1 MTCTEAD
8 IIATTLLAWDDE
20 LSKELVELVN
30 SKNTFIEERA
40 KLKADEL
47 TSWKEFWEQRNWLR
61 LKADSADMK
70 IRQIVNYK
78 ILSWDYKAQAYQK
91 LAKEMIE
98 SWENAWAT
106 IDLLRKIDATDIKEY
121 DEIFRVAWWFDK
133 ENPVEFVN
141 WVRDIVAN
149 SWATLYEQED
159 VAKELL
165 VKKMEWQWASSEEIT
180 AAIKDLMWQDK
191 DLISRWLTPHNF
203 SKPDAEWT
211 TIKNTVSDPEEQF
224 RRRWQY
230 CLGKAI
236 IGRVNNKVLKEIN
249 KIVKAENTVW
259 KLTAQQI
266 DSTNTLEELMAR
278 AYTNTQDL
286 VEDWL
291 LRDSFSNRISQLLA
305 NKQITDKELEFWED
319 LIRVSRFAEEW
330 AAFSKIVL
338 YKAVKDEA
346 EKLWIKVGNPK
357 KFTEN
362 IYKTIKDDKF
372 LSKIDD
378 KGMVT
383 MADDTKIAAND
394 LLVLLTLATWDKRIP
409 RLLRSWEFSDSSILW
424 IATQVA
430 LGNSETATRKIIQ
443 LIGKVKEMPNL
454 WDSKDLAL
462 MTLCWSKI
470 QPWAKKW
477 YFDYRSMYKTT
488 DIAPDTMLKA
498 DFEEKMANAN
508 RAEVFVDWLT
518 DLTNEKDLATKLA
531 DEYSWGYIIVN
542 DSWWR
547 NNKEFAWALD
557 AANSKL
563 DPDKQITVLYP
574 RQSQMSNFV
583 FENGRLI
590 FRSRDSRAFREIM
603 DKVSLRTMW
612 DADATRILRSLAYEM
627 ETWKDW
633 THLMFMKRYWAKDF
647 NEFIK
652 LANLEG
658 KVWELWRK
666 MRDKLEDK
674 DVDIFRD
681 DGWIGIEFNGTTS
694 AYLVNSVESLKAY
707 FKEYWIDANVIDNFD
722 KYLLEN
728 WAPGYTSKT
737 DDKFFSLKTKDAI
750 AKVEAS
756 WLSPKDKEKVI
767 FNINRYNWKWTLGK
781 NFSVAIEQG
790 NLSLKDIETFLKKNW
805 AKEDLNVLQDFIDE
819 TIRGIQYYIK
829 HPSEAE
835 DEYIDDIIEFIKD
848 EADYSN
854 KNPLDKDFIF
864 NIFSRVENIEDENIW
879 MWTSDMAKILRLGKK
894 TESLDRLWEVFA
906 RITREKNLLDGEIDE
921 AMKNYPKWFW
931 DWFEVSEQLES
942 GDSKQLRYCVFED
955 TDVYDES
962 IYKLLW
968 YEPENIP
975 YSIRQNFRKI
985 NHSLFSVNDEAYF
998 IHRFIKD
1005 LLWQWEYW
1013 RVIKSEWDAVRTM
1026 VISDLVEN
1034 INAISGWRDAVRK
1047 LKEIF
1052 PKGSEEYDDIFR
1064 GIGAIKKIDGYT
1076 PNKTKLQYELFKDRT
1091 RSWGISAY
1099 KYIQKSSD
1107 TIDNIRESWFIGKP
1121 FEDVARA
1128 IYSDWWYLPI
1138 EIWFA
1143 VDKET
1148 WNVGEVYLWSWMH
1161 TRTNWAGMAE
1171 TISYHNHP
1179 NWSYFSGSGPD
1190 ESFWDIASFASKE
1203 NETWMWL
1210 ILPWD
1215 VIVVINKDESIP
1227 WFYEKIAEREKHWRE
1242 DQFWDYDY
1250 ANTIIQLAYKLKTL
1264 WQDVL
1269 SQKWWVYEDWVK
1281 MLIDNNWE
1289 MNVDILEEFRKRNKE
1304 VAESMMNKQIELL
1317 TREWDFHPSF
1327 QRVTKELEKQPDVD
1341 VSEAMKVDLFTKDRT
1356 FEDIAKM
1363 YNIPIE
1369 ILKWTDLIAWVRAY
1383 WAYGDWII
1391 YFTELV
1397 KKWTAPHELFHA
1409 VFDIVDKK
1417 TKDDIIATSQKL
1429 FGYTEEEA
1437 NEKLADAFS
1446 EWFLTWDF
1454 KYSNL
1459 KNLKKKEQNSFFN
1472 KVKEFFKEIKKL
1484 WNDEVD
1490 MHKKE
1495 VSKLFQDIVD
1505 WKYVP
1510 NSLERVS
1517 KAKAAWEYTKEL
1529 EESANRYFAA
1539 MLWENDWA
1547 NPNYRDVLHAK
1558 LEEMTWIPIKS
1569 LRDLNSVDKNKLWQA
1584 VNTQFTNAQRTTWK
1598 FKSEIIDITETI
1610 DNIESLTL
1618 EWVKEM
1624 LNNTLDW
1631 MVNNNEITEDKLPY
1645 IKQSLEELET
1655 ASTIEEWLEAKGR
1668 LLALA
1673 NGWNAERFTLDELV
1687 TIFTNG
1693 TYEQEYKQMFF
1704 PNQDLTEEELKKYV
1718 SWINNMIFDWL
1729 TVSLSSN
1736 LVKQWYALPLESVR
1750 EVVIDYLTWNLD
1762 TKSNFAKAFLY
1773 KNWLP
1778 DSNQVFKSVVQSAMP
1793 TDLKLGYEDA
1803 MYKLT
1808 DTKPSWKISRITVE
1822 DNPFLPDTYSS
1833 LASIVNAKTWVIQ
1846 VNSEAKYLWNL
1857 LDKYEQVIKERL
1869 KNWISFEEAQQLK
1882 TQLWYALDIFEQD
1895 IVMAKY
1901 GKFLTPQQKSAIRNM
1916 KSYIA
1921 IVVGKEWEWTV
1932 WSQLTKLEEVN
1943 KNIMNSFTTWLE
1955 EVVDKY
1961 SALRTALAKWDEKA
1975 IAKLQDQMK
1984 ANGTVMANVDWE
1996 IVVIDARENIK
2007 KNLQNLPE
2015 SIKWF
2020 GWISTVD
2027 EITIDN
2033 LDGPSAYYLN
2043 SLIEAAKKLDALAK
2057 WEPAMMYHIDP
2068 ELNMVRFF
2076 DTFKLVDYW
2085 VWEKIPAALV
2095 GNILSW
2101 SKELSKFSL
2110 AWIDDKM
2117 KLEIFKSIKG
2127 TFQLEHTLSVDK
2139 LWEIINKAI
2148 ERNDSLLRNSFDT
2161 TNVKEIEEYKQLVFN
2176 QYQQA
2181 FMPYTH
2187 LRDIPSGWAELW
2199 LKWVKEKINEILTN
2213 EIGKVREAL
2222 DWMPGNYAEALNSV
2236 SITTPTWQSITLNE
2250 FLNWVSPNWKKAIF
2264 DDESII
2270 VKSIDELNA
2279 KTPENNSPKEIA
2291 RVEELNKEYSKKIV
2305 NQYNEV
2311 LQAIQNQ
2318 QQVVSEAE
2326 RHLASR
2332 MLNNARS
2339 IAQKY
2344 SLTNRL
2350 VETSNMVWGLEEEAA
2365 RMMKYWLVWFKSD
2378 LTFWR
2383 YWSDKV
2389 LKRLKDT
2396 QDAYKVFYTKSLE
2409 EVNNIKPKNEAE
2421 ELAKHLCKYFK
2432 TIEWHLGSVDW
2443 VTWVTTRPDI
2453 NRAFYN
2459 IWEVFMNIDSV
2470 KWVFAFMSA
2479 VEENQ
2484 FLKFFKFSNP
2494 NQASYVKEFT
2504 RPATLA
2510 TEDII
2515 WGYREY
2521 VTKMPDN
2528 INKDLFNEIFAA
2540 NFTDTEFKSL
2550 YQALSWLTYV
2560 WWRWKTL
2567 NRFLWFVNGTTYIG
2581 RLLVSYPW
2589 QLFTIPQ
2596 QWIAYFLKQKAQERR
2611 LWESD
2616 FSEIDRIRS
2625 KYWTL
2630 DKAYNEFNLFRI
2642 ASPDDTNLESYYNRY
2657 WVPDI
2662 NDVYRNA
2669 SLSTVDDVND
2679 MYAKIAN
2686 YQSTW
2691 DNTGKLMRSVDAYKD
2706 NANNIIDWLF
2716 ARNFKN
2722 IAFLKAIRENAFMQF
2737 WSAQAFEEFMMN
2749 NAVDKQIKKQ
2759 LMDAVN
2765 ASAWRNFR
2773 NILWLGFWWL
2783 DRAVGWN
2790 AISNTAYWLMQM
2802 LNFRWAWWQN
2812 IFKQTWETLMTL
2824 AKMSKMWWTPEGR
2837 EAIALYVAR
2846 TPEFTNF
2853 VSTLANDL
2861 AWMWKLQRYQD
2872 NGRWN
2877 ELEDEYD
2884 VIDFLEYTTE
2894 IFNMSSQWFQ
2904 WILSFWPIRP
2914 VMEQIGSAWNS
2925 LRNPEIYKDTL
2936 WVWAFFNALGKN
2948 AWRNWKPRNW
2958 IFQAMQALEE
2968 WWPEWFWAFFQNQFW
2983 KLSFWS
2989 MRYMMDEDANNY
3001 GYTYDLIND
3010 EWWIPSIFR
3019 WEAEIGSDKSFSYAL
3034 SNNNTW
3040 NAMIQWF
3047 NDENLWED
3055 RKTYLWDWWLAILNG
3070 SNLFNATKNA
3080 VKAIPVYG
3088 EDIADAVWLGK
3099 RIQPFT
3105 MNSFVDVISK
3115 TRAWDEL
3122 IRTWRIIPK
3131 TPLEMKAF
3139 VEEFVDAWNDS
3150 ANRSNLKPYGSNF
3163 AKAIMNF
3170 HQFWHANWEKPHSND
3185 AELEIML
3192 NDIRYVKGADWKP
3205 TKQETQFWTN
3215 MVNYIVNHPADMDT
3229 TSRLIS
3235 QDVFQWLEDNNDN
3248 PNYLMYQSLVGQ
3260 GMVDWY
3266 LDSAW
3271 TRFQNDWNSLYWGKK
3286 AAQKISKEDWI
3297 KSWLYWWDFM
3307 TYLLNSK
3314 LPWSEKPLVEY
3325 LQELDRKTAMDAN
3338 LKIIK
3343 NQMTSDLDRKQLE
3356 HYVSFKTDSYGNEYT
3371 EINSQYASQLK
3382 AFGWMWDAIEKWDID
3397 LLVARMSRYAN
3408 EYINTKKD
3416 PTWLNTATTLLS
3428 LVNRVRESNLAP
3440 DLKIKMM
3447 SALAENNIEFLQKNV
3462 DVMREIFW
3470 DDLADA
3476 FISAWNELIYWIDW
3490 AVNSTIWEALMNWD
3504 GDAVKSWTGLSN
3516 KIKNCLSAYTSP
3528 NSKYWASWD
3537 WFGWRSWDTAERV
3550 PYVLDIA
3557 KLLDATWGKWY
3568 SPKIEDIKIYTS
3580 RKAPD
3585 LSIAKDVKR
3594 NTKAYNSQE
3603 VSKKKVVL

>member
-121 DEIFRVAWWFDK
+121 DEIFRVAWWFNK

-165 VKKMEWQWASSEEIT
+165 VKKMEWQWASEEEIT
-180 AAIKDLMWQDK
+180 AAIRDLMWQDK

-224 RRRWQY
+224 RRWWQY

-236 IGRVNNKVLKEIN
+236 IGRVDNKVLKEIN
-249 KIVKAENTVW
+249 KIVKAKDTVW

-291 LRDSFSNRISQLLA
+291 LRDSFSNRLSQLLA
-305 NKQITDKELEFWED
+305 NKQITDTELEFWED

-383 MADDTKIAAND
+383 MADGTKIAAND

-430 LGNSETATRKIIQ
+430 LGNSETATRKIVQ

-470 QPWAKKW
+470 QPWAKKG
-477 YFDYRSMYKTT
+477 YFNYRSMYNTNDVIPET
-488 DIAPDTMLKA
+488 RLKA

-508 RAEVFVDWLT
+508 RAEVAVDGLT
-518 DLTNEKDLATKLA
+518 DLTNEKDLATRLEN
-531 DEYSWGYIIVN
+531 EYAWGYIIVN

-574 RQSQMSNFV
+574 RQAQMSNFV
-583 FENGRLI
+583 FENGKLI
-590 FRSRDSRAFREIM
+590 FRSRDSRAFRQIM

-627 ETWKDW
+627 ETWKNGDKIRYMVTKKYRPEEYAHLASDSWQKDADW
-633 THLMFMKRYWAKDF
+633 NSLSYWQVNRNKDSYARVDEDLDKPLKVLYHWSPNFFDIFKSSKWNTRTDLWFDTVFLSDNKNIAWTYASDKWLISYEELKDMILESFFENIWWKWEKKYFRKMSKDEISQAYLKMYETLHPNTTYELVKNDTWNYTINKIVKKRKDWWEVITKEVVYEWNTDEMKRYLTDKMETWAK
-647 NEFIK
+647 NYLIE
-652 LANLEG
+652 
-658 KVWELWRK
+658 
-666 MRDKLEDK
+666 RDKWVIYSWYANIK
-674 DVDIFRD
+674 NPYIVDASWRNRSNIMSFSRLT
-681 DGWIGIEFNGTTS
+681 GGEGGIEFYYNFS
-694 AYLVNSVESLKAY
+694 DYDKKKLRKAY
-707 FKEYWIDANVIDNFD
+707 ADWEKQTDDINNWGDFVQFVIDWRYIPEV
-722 KYLLEN
+722 KSYQ
-728 WAPGYTSKT
+728 
-737 DDKFFSLKTKDAI
+737 DAI
-750 AKVEAS
+750 WKIVRRLPYEFQWYADQELHHIVRDSFSDSTIDDVTEMTAAAMVGNVKDDYYVEDFID
-756 WLSPKDKEKVI
+756 W
-767 FNINRYNWKWTLGK
+767 LGK
-781 NFSVAIEQG
+781 NGNWNPYLQDNLLGIDENYVSTNWLVAYVKFLNEKWYWNYDWIIIKNVNDFWRRIEWNTIWTDYIVFNSNQFKSID
-790 NLSLKDIETFLKKNW
+790 NKVPSAVKDI
-805 AKEDLNVLQDFIDE
+805 
-819 TIRGIQYYIK
+819 
-829 HPSEAE
+829 
-835 DEYIDDIIEFIKD
+835 
-848 EADYSN
+848 
-854 KNPLDKDFIF
+854 
-864 NIFSRVENIEDENIW
+864 
-879 MWTSDMAKILRLGKK
+879 
-894 TESLDRLWEVFA
+894 
-906 RITREKNLLDGEIDE
+906 NLE
-921 AMKNYPKWFW
+921 
-931 DWFEVSEQLES
+931 
-942 GDSKQLRYCVFED
+942 
-955 TDVYDES
+955 
-962 IYKLLW
+962 
-968 YEPENIP
+968 
-975 YSIRQNFRKI
+975 
-985 NHSLFSVNDEAYF
+985 
-998 IHRFIKD
+998 
-1005 LLWQWEYW
+1005 
-1013 RVIKSEWDAVRTM
+1013 RVIDWEWDDVAAE
-1026 VISDLVEN
+1026 ISLRV
-1034 INAISGWRDAVRK
+1034 K
-1047 LKEIF
+1047 
-1052 PKGSEEYDDIFR
+1052 
-1064 GIGAIKKIDGYT
+1064 
-1076 PNKTKLQYELFKDRT
+1076 LFKD
-1091 RSWGISAY
+1091 
-1099 KYIQKSSD
+1099 
-1107 TIDNIRESWFIGKP
+1107 
-1121 FEDVARA
+1121 
-1128 IYSDWWYLPI
+1128 
-1138 EIWFA
+1138 
-1143 VDKET
+1143 
-1148 WNVGEVYLWSWMH
+1148 
-1161 TRTNWAGMAE
+1161 
-1171 TISYHNHP
+1171 
-1179 NWSYFSGSGPD
+1179 
-1190 ESFWDIASFASKE
+1190 
-1203 NETWMWL
+1203 
-1210 ILPWD
+1210 
-1215 VIVVINKDESIP
+1215 
-1227 WFYEKIAEREKHWRE
+1227 
-1242 DQFWDYDY
+1242 
-1250 ANTIIQLAYKLKTL
+1250 
-1264 WQDVL
+1264 
-1269 SQKWWVYEDWVK
+1269 
-1281 MLIDNNWE
+1281 
-1289 MNVDILEEFRKRNKE
+1289 
-1304 VAESMMNKQIELL
+1304 
-1317 TREWDFHPSF
+1317 
-1327 QRVTKELEKQPDVD
+1327 
-1341 VSEAMKVDLFTKDRT
+1341 DRT
-1356 FEDIAKM
+1356 VEDIAKA
-1363 YNIPIE
+1363 YWVQVETVKKIVTEEWLEAYWCYWDWLIE
-1369 ILKWTDLIAWVRAY
+1369 IAEIAKEST
-1383 WAYGDWII
+1383 WA
-1391 YFTELV
+1391 
-1397 KKWTAPHELFHA
+1397 HELFHA
-1409 VFDIVDKK
+1409 IFDMVDKK
-1417 TKDDIIATSQKL
+1417 TKDNIIETSKKL
-1429 FGYTEEEA
+1429 FGYTDDEA
-1437 NEKLADAFS
+1437 NEELAKAFS
-1446 EWFLTWDF
+1446 EWFRTWEF
-1454 KYSNL
+1454 KYSNISKL
-1459 KNLKKKEQNSFFN
+1459 SKKEQTGFFKKVKDFFN
-1472 KVKEFFKEIKKL
+1472 KIKKL
-1484 WNDEVD
+1484 WIDEVEIHKNEVEQMFND
-1490 MHKKE
+1490 MMDLKWQPK
-1495 VSKLFQDIVD
+1495 D
-1505 WKYVP
+1505 W
-1510 NSLERVS
+1510 SMVS
-1517 KAKAAWEYTKEL
+1517 KAQAAWEYTKEL
-1529 EESANRYFAA
+1529 EESANKYFAA

-1558 LEEMTWIPIKS
+1558 LEEMTWISIKS

-1704 PNQDLTEEELKKYV
+1704 PNQDLTDEELKKYV

-1773 KNWLP
+1773 KNWLL

-1808 DTKPSWKISRITVE
+1808 DTKPSWKVSRITIE

-1943 KNIMNSFTTWLE
+1943 KNIMSSFTTWLE
-1955 EVVDKY
+1955 EVVDRY

-2110 AWIDDKM
+2110 AWIDEKM

-2127 TFQLEHTLSVDK
+2127 AFQLDHTLSVDK

-2148 ERNDSLLRNSFDT
+2148 ERNDSLLRNSFNT
-2161 TNVKEIEEYKQLVFN
+2161 ANVKEIEEYKQLVFN

-2250 FLNWVSPNWKKAIF
+2250 FLNWVAPNWKKAIF

-2326 RHLASR
+2326 RNLASR

-2409 EVNNIKPKNEAE
+2409 EVSNIKPKNEAE

-2550 YQALSWLTYV
+2550 YQSLSWLTYV

-2630 DKAYNEFNLFRI
+2630 DKAYNEINLFRI

-2669 SLSTVDDVND
+2669 ALSTVDDVND

-2749 NAVDKQIKKQ
+2749 NAIDKQVKKQ

-2824 AKMSKMWWTPEGR
+2824 AKMLPAWWSRDAR
-2837 EAIALYVAR
+2837 EAAALYIAR

-2853 VSTLANDL
+2853 ISTLANDL
-2861 AWMWKLQRYQD
+2861 VRMWKLQRYQD

-2884 VIDFLEYTTE
+2884 VMDFLEYTTE

-2904 WILSFWPIRP
+2904 WIMSFWPIRP

-2925 LRNPEIYKDTL
+2925 LQNPEVYKDTL

-2958 IFQAMQALEE
+2958 VFQAMQALEE
-2968 WWPEWFWAFFQNQFW
+2968 WWPEWFWSFFQNQFW

-3010 EWWIPSIFR
+3010 EWGIPSIFR
-3019 WEAEIGSDKSFSYAL
+3019 WEAEISSDKSFSYAL

-3040 NAMIQWF
+3040 NALIEWF

-3115 TRAWDEL
+3115 TRAWKEL

-3150 ANRSNLKPYGSNF
+3150 SNRSNLKPYGSNF

-3185 AELEIML
+3185 SELEIML
-3192 NDIRYVKGADWKP
+3192 SDIRYVKGANWKP

-3248 PNYLMYQSLVGQ
+3248 PNYLMYQSLVWQ

-3271 TRFQNDWNSLYWGKK
+3271 TRFQNDWNDLYWGKK
-3286 AAQKISKEDWI
+3286 AVQKISKEDWI

-3428 LVNRVRESNLAP
+3428 LVNRVRESDLSP

-3447 SALAENNIEFLQKNV
+3447 SALAENNIEFLQQNV

-3490 AVNSTIWEALMNWD
+3490 AVNSTIWDALMNWD
-3504 GDAVKSWTGLSN
+3504 GDAAKSWTGLSN

-3528 NSKYWASWD
+3528 ESKYWASWN
-3537 WFGWRSWDTAERV
+3537 WFWWRSWDTTERV

-3568 SPKIEDIKIYTS
+3568 SPSLWQIKVQAFKPTI
-3580 RKAPD
+3580 D
-3585 LSIAKDVKR
+3585 LSIGKDVKR
-3594 NTKAYNSQE
+3594 KKKVFNTQE

>member
-141 WVRDIVAN
+141 WVRDVVAN

-165 VKKMEWQWASSEEIT
+165 VKKMQRQWASEEEIT
-180 AAIKDLMWQDK
+180 AAIRDLMWQDK
-191 DLISRWLTPHNF
+191 DLISKWLTPHNF
-203 SKPDAEWT
+203 SRPDAEWT
-211 TIKNTVSDPEEQF
+211 TIKNTVSAPEEQF
-224 RRRWQY
+224 RRWWQY

-236 IGRVNNKVLKEIN
+236 IGRVDKKVLKEIN

-291 LRDSFSNRISQLLA
+291 LRDSFSNRLSQLLA
-305 NKQITDKELEFWED
+305 NKQITDTELQFWED

-362 IYKTIKDDKF
+362 IYKTIKDDDF
-372 LSKIDD
+372 LKKIDD

-383 MADDTKIAAND
+383 MSDGTKMAAND
-394 LLVLLTLATWDKRIP
+394 LLVLLTLSTWDKRIP
-409 RLLRSWEFSDSSILW
+409 KLLRSWEFSDSSVLW

-462 MTLCWSKI
+462 MTLCWSKV
-470 QPWAKKW
+470 QPWAKKGF
-477 YFDYRSMYKTT
+477 FDYRSMYNTNDVIPET
-488 DIAPDTMLKA
+488 RLKA

-508 RAEVFVDWLT
+508 RAEVAVDGLT
-518 DLTNEKDLATKLA
+518 DLTNEKDLATRLEN
-531 DEYSWGYIIVN
+531 EYAWGYIIVN

-583 FENGRLI
+583 FENGKLI

-627 ETWKDW
+627 ETWRNGDKI
-633 THLMFMKRYWAKDF
+633 RYMVTKKYRP
-647 NEFIK
+647 EEY
-652 LANLEG
+652 ANLAASSWEKDADGNILSNWQVKWWKDSYVRVDENLDKPMKLIFHWSDDFFTIFGNQWLG
-658 KVWELWRK
+658 KAFWWEVIFTSDVKSVGSTYARLSDEYMDYNGVKDTLLRYFYQNIWWKWEAVYFRK
-666 MRDKLEDK
+666 LKMEDVPEVYKKMLETLNPGKKLRL
-674 DVDIFRD
+674 I
-681 DGWIGIEFNGTTS
+681 
-694 AYLVNSVESLKAY
+694 
-707 FKEYWIDANVIDNFD
+707 KEWSEYVI
-722 KYLLEN
+722 Y
-728 WAPGYTSKT
+728 ATSKGDFDNT
-737 DDKFFSLKTKDAI
+737 ATNLFKD
-750 AKVEAS
+750 
-756 WLSPKDKEKVI
+756 
-767 FNINRYNWKWTLGK
+767 
-781 NFSVAIEQG
+781 
-790 NLSLKDIETFLKKNW
+790 KDIEEYVPYEIYRGTVDTMRNYLINRLESWALNLVEKSGKWIVYSWYGKLTNPFIIDAWGRNWWLVMRMGLEPVGIKHWPEVFENLDDQTKSILKEAYNDFMETNPNRAKDTFI
-805 AKEDLNVLQDFIDE
+805 DFI
-819 TIRGIQYYIK
+819 IK
-829 HPSEAE
+829 WR
-835 DEYIDDIIEFIKD
+835 YFTDI
-848 EADYSN
+848 S
-854 KNPLDKDFIF
+854 
-864 NIFSRVENIEDENIW
+864 SIEDAYW
-879 MWTSDMAKILRLGKK
+879 KILRDFWPDNSNLASSELQYIVKHNFEQWEISYA
-894 TESLDRLWEVFA
+894 TDASLDYLPNDVDKSYKEFLSWLNDKA
-906 RITREKNLLDGEIDE
+906 KGINYSLD
-921 AMKNYPKWFW
+921 AF
-931 DWFEVSEQLES
+931 
-942 GDSKQLRYCVFED
+942 
-955 TDVYDES
+955 YDERYWMLTTNWVVGYVKWLNEKWLGNYDWVIIKNVMDVWWYKDWVWHKIANDYILFNSNQFKS
-962 IYKLLW
+962 IDNKV
-968 YEPENIP
+968 P
-975 YSIRQNFRKI
+975 SAVKDI
-985 NHSLFSVNDEAYF
+985 NLE
-998 IHRFIKD
+998 
-1005 LLWQWEYW
+1005 
-1013 RVIKSEWDAVRTM
+1013 RVIDWEWDDVAAE
-1026 VISDLVEN
+1026 ISLRV
-1034 INAISGWRDAVRK
+1034 K
-1047 LKEIF
+1047 
-1052 PKGSEEYDDIFR
+1052 
-1064 GIGAIKKIDGYT
+1064 
-1076 PNKTKLQYELFKDRT
+1076 LFKD
-1091 RSWGISAY
+1091 
-1099 KYIQKSSD
+1099 
-1107 TIDNIRESWFIGKP
+1107 
-1121 FEDVARA
+1121 
-1128 IYSDWWYLPI
+1128 
-1138 EIWFA
+1138 
-1143 VDKET
+1143 
-1148 WNVGEVYLWSWMH
+1148 
-1161 TRTNWAGMAE
+1161 
-1171 TISYHNHP
+1171 
-1179 NWSYFSGSGPD
+1179 
-1190 ESFWDIASFASKE
+1190 
-1203 NETWMWL
+1203 
-1210 ILPWD
+1210 
-1215 VIVVINKDESIP
+1215 
-1227 WFYEKIAEREKHWRE
+1227 
-1242 DQFWDYDY
+1242 
-1250 ANTIIQLAYKLKTL
+1250 
-1264 WQDVL
+1264 
-1269 SQKWWVYEDWVK
+1269 
-1281 MLIDNNWE
+1281 
-1289 MNVDILEEFRKRNKE
+1289 
-1304 VAESMMNKQIELL
+1304 
-1317 TREWDFHPSF
+1317 
-1327 QRVTKELEKQPDVD
+1327 
-1341 VSEAMKVDLFTKDRT
+1341 DRT
-1356 FEDIAKM
+1356 VEDIAKA
-1363 YNIPIE
+1363 YWVKVETVKKIVTEEWLEAYWCYWDWLIE
-1369 ILKWTDLIAWVRAY
+1369 IAEIAKEST
-1383 WAYGDWII
+1383 WA
-1391 YFTELV
+1391 
-1397 KKWTAPHELFHA
+1397 HELFHA

-1417 TKDDIIATSQKL
+1417 TKDNIIETSKKL
-1429 FGYTEEEA
+1429 FGYTDDEA
-1437 NEKLADAFS
+1437 NEELAKAFS
-1446 EWFLTWDF
+1446 EWFRTWEF
-1454 KYSNL
+1454 KYSNISKL
-1459 KNLKKKEQNSFFN
+1459 SKKEQNGFFKKVKDFFN
-1472 KVKEFFKEIKKL
+1472 KIKKL
-1484 WNDEVD
+1484 WIDEVEIHKNEVEQMFND
-1490 MHKKE
+1490 MMDLKWQPK
-1495 VSKLFQDIVD
+1495 D
-1505 WKYVP
+1505 W
-1510 NSLERVS
+1510 SMVS
-1517 KAKAAWEYTKEL
+1517 KAQAAWEYTKEL
-1529 EESANRYFAA
+1529 EESANKYFAA

-1547 NPNYRDVLHAK
+1547 NPNYRDTLHAK

-1736 LVKQWYALPLESVR
+1736 LVKQWYALPLDSVR

-1808 DTKPSWKISRITVE
+1808 DTKPSWKISRITIE

-1975 IAKLQDQMK
+1975 IAKLQEQMK

-2085 VWEKIPAALV
+2085 VWEKIPAVLV

-2339 IAQKY
+2339 IAQQY

-2630 DKAYNEFNLFRI
+2630 DKAYNEINLFRI

-2749 NAVDKQIKKQ
+2749 NAIDKQVKKQ

-2884 VIDFLEYTTE
+2884 IMDFLEYTTE

-3010 EWWIPSIFR
+3010 EWGIPSIFR
-3019 WEAEIGSDKSFSYAL
+3019 WEAEISSDKSFSYAL

-3040 NAMIQWF
+3040 NAIIQWF

-3248 PNYLMYQSLVGQ
+3248 PNYLMYQSLVWQ

-3447 SALAENNIEFLQKNV
+3447 SALAENNIEFLQQNV

-3470 DDLADA
+3470 NDLADA

-3490 AVNSTIWEALMNWD
+3490 AVNSAIWEALMNWD

>member
-78 ILSWDYKAQAYQK
+78 ILSWDYKAQAYEK
-91 LAKEMIE
+91 LAKEMIA

-133 ENPVEFVN
+133 ENPIDFVE
-141 WVRDIVAN
+141 WVRDVVAN
-149 SWATLYEQED
+149 SWTTLYEQED
-159 VAKELL
+159 VAKDLL
-165 VKKMEWQWASSEEIT
+165 VKKMQKQWASEEEIT
-180 AAIKDLMWQDK
+180 AAIRDMMGQDK
-191 DLISRWLTPHNF
+191 DLISKWLTPHNF

-211 TIKNTVSDPEEQF
+211 TIKNTVSDPDEQF
-224 RRRWQY
+224 KRWGQY

-236 IGRVNNKVLKEIN
+236 IGRVDNKVLKEIN
-249 KIVKAENTVW
+249 KIVKVENTVW

-291 LRDSFSNRISQLLA
+291 LRDSFYNRLSQLLA
-305 NKQITDKELEFWED
+305 NKQITNDELKFWED

-362 IYKTIKDDKF
+362 IYKTIRDDNF

-383 MADDTKIAAND
+383 MSDGTKIAAND

-409 RLLRSWEFSDSSILW
+409 KLLRSWEFSDSSILW

-430 LGNSETATRKIIQ
+430 LGNSENATKKIVQ
-443 LIGKVKEMPNL
+443 LVGKVKEMPTL

-470 QPWAKKW
+470 QPWAKKG
-477 YFDYRSMYKTT
+477 YFNYRDMYRGT
-488 DIAPDTMLKA
+488 DITPETRLKA

-508 RAEVFVDWLT
+508 RAEVFVDWLV

-531 DEYSWGYIIVN
+531 NEYSWGYIIVN

-583 FENGRLI
+583 FEDGRLI

-612 DADATRILRSLAYEM
+612 DAEATNILKSLAYEM
-627 ETWKDW
+627 ETWQNW
-633 THLMFMKRYWAKDF
+633 MQLRFMRRYWARDF
-647 NEFIK
+647 NQFIK
-652 LANLEG
+652 LANLED
-658 KVWELWRK
+658 KVWELWYK
-666 MRDKLEDK
+666 LRDKLEK
-674 DVDIFRD
+674 DGTEIFRD
-681 DGWIGIEFNGTTS
+681 DRGIWMQIENYRS
-694 AYLVNSVESLKAY
+694 YIVNSVEWLKAY
-707 FKEYWIDANVIDNFD
+707 FKEFWIDADVLDNFD
-722 KYLLEN
+722 DYLLKTGK
-728 WAPGYTSKT
+728 PGYDNNTVEQFLGLSKKEF
-737 DDKFFSLKTKDAI
+737 DE
-750 AKVEAS
+750 KVSTS
-756 WLSPKDKEKVI
+756 WLPDKEKNRLI
-767 FNINRYNWKWTLGK
+767 FNRDRYHWKWNLDKT
-781 NFSVAIEQG
+781 FSISIEKG
-790 NLSLKDIETFLKKNW
+790 NMSLSDIESFLKKYW
-805 AKEDLNVLQDFIDE
+805 TKDDLKSFQNFVDDAIDVVE
-819 TIRGIQYYIK
+819 YYLK
-829 HPSEAE
+829 NYDEAE
-835 DEYIDDIIEFIKD
+835 EDFVDDIIWLMRGKKINREFVISFFSEKNMSQD
-848 EADYSN
+848 GHNFWLWSSVIADLLV
-854 KNPLDKDFIF
+854 KNRNTKSLDKLWEIF
-864 NIFSRVENIEDENIW
+864 N
-879 MWTSDMAKILRLGKK
+879 
-894 TESLDRLWEVFA
+894 
-906 RITREKNLLDGEIDE
+906 RITRENNWLDWELEEFGKRYPEWFIHWFDISENLETNKTEYLLREIFNGTYAYAD
-921 AMKNYPKWFW
+921 
-931 DWFEVSEQLES
+931 
-942 GDSKQLRYCVFED
+942 
-955 TDVYDES
+955 DVYGAIWLE
-962 IYKLLW
+962 KV
-968 YEPENIP
+968 NIP
-975 YSIRQNFRKI
+975 NSIRYNFSNI

-998 IHRFIKD
+998 INRFIKD
-1005 LLWQWEYW
+1005 LIWQWKYW
-1013 RVIKSEWDAVRTM
+1013 WSVNSEWDAVRTM
-1026 VISDLVEN
+1026 VLSDLF
-1034 INAISGWRDAVRK
+1034 INMGITYWDSWRETVK
-1047 LKEIF
+1047 KVWEIF
-1052 PKGSEEYDDIFR
+1052 PKDSVEYDTILR
-1064 GIGAIKKIDGYT
+1064 SIRVAKKIDWYLA
-1076 PNKTKLQYELFKDRT
+1076 NTKKLSLERFVEEAI
-1091 RSWGISAY
+1091 SWYSDSY
-1099 KYIQKSSD
+1099 KYIKNSNGV
-1107 TIDNIRESWFIGKP
+1107 IDSIRESWFIDKP
-1121 FEDVARA
+1121 FDDVARA

-1138 EIWFA
+1138 EIWLA
-1143 VDKET
+1143 VDADSWKVV
-1148 WNVGEVYLWSWMH
+1148 NVSLWSWMK
-1161 TRTNWAGMAE
+1161 TNASSFWNNGY
-1171 TISYHNHP
+1171 ISYHNHP
-1179 NWSYFSGSGPD
+1179 NWSYFSDWRQEGNG
-1190 ESFWDIASFASKE
+1190 WDILSFSNRK
-1203 NETWMWL
+1203 NEVWMWL

-1227 WFYEKIAEREKHWRE
+1227 WFYDKIGLEHAFSWNAAHINTLRYAEPVL
-1242 DQFWDYDY
+1242 
-1250 ANTIIQLAYKLKTL
+1250 QLAYTLKRL

-1269 SQKWWVYEDWVK
+1269 SQKWWIYEDGIRRLV
-1281 MLIDNNWE
+1281 DNNWKFNKE
-1289 MNVDILEEFRKRNKE
+1289 IVNEFSAREKE
-1304 VAESMMNKQIELL
+1304 VAEDMMNKQIELL
-1317 TREWDFHPSF
+1317 TRDWDFHPSF
-1327 QRVTKELEKQPDVD
+1327 QRVTRELEGQPDVD
-1341 VSEAMKVDLFTKDRT
+1341 ISDAMKVEMFTKDRT
-1356 FEDIAKM
+1356 FQDIANM
-1363 YNIPIE
+1363 YNIPVE
-1369 ILKWTDLIAWVRAY
+1369 IVKDTDLIAWVRAY

-1397 KKWTAPHELFHA
+1397 KNETAPHELFHA

-1429 FGYTEEEA
+1429 FGYNEEEA
-1437 NEKLADAFS
+1437 NEKLAEAFS
-1446 EWFLTWDF
+1446 EWFLTWEF

-1459 KNLKKKEQNSFFN
+1459 DKLTKKEKNSFYNKVKDFFN
-1472 KVKEFFKEIKKL
+1472 KIRKL

-1505 WKYVP
+1505 WKFVP
-1510 NSLERVS
+1510 SNWSMVS
-1517 KAKAAWEYTKEL
+1517 KAQAAWEYTKEL
-1529 EESANRYFAA
+1529 EESANKYFAA

-1569 LRDLNSVDKNKLWQA
+1569 LRELNSVDKNKLWQA

-1598 FKSEIIDITETI
+1598 FKSEIVDITEAI

-1624 LNNTLDW
+1624 LNDALDW

-1645 IKQSLEELET
+1645 IKQSLEELEV
-1655 ASTIEEWLEAKGR
+1655 AGTIEEWLEAKGR

-1736 LVKQWYALPLESVR
+1736 LVRQWYALPLESVR

-1762 TKSNFAKAFLY
+1762 IKSNFAKAFLY

-1803 MYKLT
+1803 MYKLK
-1808 DTKPSWKISRITVE
+1808 DTKPSWVVSRVTVE
-1822 DNPFLPDTYSS
+1822 DNPFLPDNYSS

-1857 LDKYEQVIKERL
+1857 LDKYEQIVKEKL
-1869 KNWISFEEAQQLK
+1869 KTWISFEEAQQLK

-1943 KNIMNSFTTWLE
+1943 KNIMSSFTAWLE

-2007 KNLQNLPE
+2007 KNLRDLPE

-2020 GWISTVD
+2020 GWISAVD

-2033 LDGPSAYYLN
+2033 LDSPSAYYLN

-2068 ELNMVRFF
+2068 YLNMVRFF

-2110 AWIDDKM
+2110 AWIDEKM

-2127 TFQLEHTLSVDK
+2127 TFQLDHTLSVDK

-2148 ERNDSLLRNSFDT
+2148 ERNDSLLRNSFNT
-2161 TNVKEIEEYKQLVFN
+2161 TNVKDIKEYKQLVFN

-2187 LRDIPSGWAELW
+2187 LRDIPNWGAELW
-2199 LKWVKEKINEILTN
+2199 LKWVKEKINEILGN
-2213 EIGKVREAL
+2213 EIGKIREAL
-2222 DWMPGNYAEALNSV
+2222 EWLPGNYADSLNTV
-2236 SITTPTWQSITLNE
+2236 AITTPTWQSITLNE
-2250 FLNWVSPNWKKAIF
+2250 FLNWVAPNWKKAIF

-2279 KTPENNSPKEIA
+2279 KTPKSNNPKEIA
-2291 RVEELNKEYSKKIV
+2291 KVEELNKEYSKRVV

-2311 LQAIQNQ
+2311 LQSIQNQ

-2326 RHLASR
+2326 RALSSR
-2332 MLNNARS
+2332 MLNNARN

-2350 VETSNMVWGLEEEAA
+2350 VETSNMVWWLEEEAA
-2365 RMMKYWLVWFKSD
+2365 RMIKYWLVWFKTD

-2383 YWSDKV
+2383 FWSEKV
-2389 LKRLKDT
+2389 MKRLADT
-2396 QDAYKVFYTKSLE
+2396 QEAYRVFYTKSLE

-2459 IWEVFMNIDSV
+2459 IWETFMNIDSI

-2494 NQASYVKEFT
+2494 WQASYVKEFT

-2510 TEDII
+2510 AEDII
-2515 WGYREY
+2515 WWYREY

-2528 INKDLFNEIFAA
+2528 IDRDKFNEIFAA
-2540 NFTDTEFKSL
+2540 NFTNTEFQSL

-2560 WWRWKTL
+2560 GWYGKTF
-2567 NRFLWFVNGTTYIG
+2567 NRFLWFINGTTYVG

-2596 QWIAYFLKQKAQERR
+2596 QWIAYFLKQKAHERR

-2616 FSEIDRIRS
+2616 LWEIDRIRS

-2630 DKAYNEFNLFRI
+2630 DKAYNEINLFRN

-2657 WVPDI
+2657 WVPNI
-2662 NDVYRNA
+2662 NDVYRWA
-2669 SLSTVDDVND
+2669 ALSTVDDVND

-2691 DNTGKLMRSVDAYKD
+2691 DNTGKLMRSIDAYKD

-2749 NAVDKQIKKQ
+2749 NAIDKQVKKQ

-2783 DRAVGWN
+2783 DRAVGWS

-2812 IFKQTWETLMTL
+2812 IFKQTWETIMTL
-2824 AKMSKMWWTPEGR
+2824 AKMLPAWWSKNAR
-2837 EAIALYVAR
+2837 EEAALYIAR

-2877 ELEDEYD
+2877 ELEDEYN
-2884 VIDFLEYTTE
+2884 IMDFLEYTTE

-2904 WILSFWPIRP
+2904 WIMSFWPIRP
-2914 VMEQIGSAWNS
+2914 VKEWIVSAWDS
-2925 LRNPEIYKDTL
+2925 LQNPEVYKDTY
-2936 WVWAFFNALGKN
+2936 WIWAFFNALGKN

-3001 GYTYDLIND
+3001 WYTYDLIND

-3019 WEAEIGSDKSFSYAL
+3019 WEAEIGSDKSFSYEL
-3034 SNNNTW
+3034 SNANTW
-3040 NAMIQWF
+3040 NAIVQWF
-3047 NDENLWED
+3047 NDENLWEE
-3055 RKTYLWDWWLAILNG
+3055 RKTYLWDWWLAMLNG

-3080 VKAIPVYG
+3080 VKAIPIYG
-3088 EDIADAVWLGK
+3088 ENIADAIWLGK
-3099 RIQPFT
+3099 RVQPFT
-3105 MNSFVDVISK
+3105 MDSFVDVISK

-3122 IRTWRIIPK
+3122 IRTWRVMPK

-3150 ANRSNLKPYGSNF
+3150 SNRSNLKPYGSNF

-3170 HQFWHANWEKPHSND
+3170 NQFWHVNWEKPHSND
-3185 AELEIML
+3185 VELETML
-3192 NDIRYVKGADWKP
+3192 SDIRYVKDANWKP
-3205 TKQETQFWTN
+3205 TKQQTEFWNN
-3215 MVNYIVNHPADMDT
+3215 MVDYIINHPTDMET

-3248 PNYLMYQSLVGQ
+3248 PNYLLYQSLVWQ
-3260 GMVDWY
+3260 WMVDWY

-3271 TRFQNDWNSLYWGKK
+3271 SRFQDDWNSLYWGKK
-3286 AAQKISKEDWI
+3286 SAQKLSKTEWI
-3297 KSWLYWWDFM
+3297 ASWLYWWDFM

-3314 LPWSEKPLVEY
+3314 LPWSEKPLVWY
-3325 LQELDRKTAMDAN
+3325 LQELDRKTAMNAN

-3343 NQMTSDLDRKQLE
+3343 NQMTDDLDRKQLE

-3371 EINSQYASQLK
+3371 EINSQYASQLRS
-3382 AFGWMWDAIEKWDID
+3382 FGWIWDAIDKWDID

-3408 EYINTKKD
+3408 EYMNTKKD

-3428 LVNRVRESNLAP
+3428 LVNRVRESDLAP

-3447 SALAENNIEFLQKNV
+3447 SALAENNITFLQQNV

-3470 DDLADA
+3470 NDLADA

-3490 AVNSTIWEALMNWD
+3490 AVNSAIWEALMNWD
-3504 GDAVKSWTGLSN
+3504 WAAAKSWTWLSN

-3528 NSKYWASWD
+3528 ESKYWASWNGF
-3537 WFGWRSWDTAERV
+3537 WWRSNTNWTWV

-3557 KLLDATWGKWY
+3557 KLLNATWGKWY
-3568 SPKIEDIKIYTS
+3568 SPKIDDIKIYTS
-3580 RKAPD
+3580 KKVLD
-3585 LSIAKDVKR
+3585 LSLAKDVKR
-3594 NTKAYNSQE
+3594 NTKAYNTQE